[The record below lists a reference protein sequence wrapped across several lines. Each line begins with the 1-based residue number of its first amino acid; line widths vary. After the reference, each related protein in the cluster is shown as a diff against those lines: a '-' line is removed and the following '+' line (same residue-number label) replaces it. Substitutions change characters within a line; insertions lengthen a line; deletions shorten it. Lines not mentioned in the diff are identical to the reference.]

1 MRKLMKQLHL
11 WLSIPFGLIITIT
24 CFTGGVLVFEKEI
37 TEALNRD
44 LYYVEKVGE
53 QPLSLEI
60 LMEKVTTK
68 LPDSVS
74 ITGVTILSDVNKTYQ
89 VNLSKPRRA
98 SLYVDQYTGEIKGN
112 YERMPFFLFMF
123 RAHRW
128 LLDSMKPAGEIFWGK
143 MIVGT
148 STLVFVFVLISGLVI
163 WLPRSLKSLSN
174 RLKVVTS
181 KGQHRFWYDLH
192 VSGGFYALLFLLV
205 MSLTGLTWSFS
216 WYKDGFYALFGV
228 EMQQPANGSPGGHT
242 HRAPNQGRSGNDE
255 RGKRG
260 EQRGENSERGGRDQH
275 NNGQDEVG
283 ERTKPSPYIHWQTI
297 YNQLSQQ
304 NPGYKAVTLSDG
316 SATVAF
322 SGWGNQRGA
331 DRYSFHPRKGEIT
344 KTELY
349 KDQDKSGKIRGWIY
363 SVHVGS
369 FGGLFTRILFCLAA
383 LFGSCLAITG
393 YYLWIKRSFFRKK
406 IR

>member
-1 MRKLMKQLHL
+1 MKELHL

-24 CFTGGVLVFEKEI
+24 CLTGGVLVFEKEI

-44 LYYVEKVGE
+44 LYYVEKVAE
-53 QPLSLEI
+53 QPLPMEL
-60 LMEKVTTK
+60 LMEKVAAT

-74 ITGVTILSDVNKTYQ
+74 ITGVTILSGADRAYQ

-98 SLYVDQYTGEIKGN
+98 SLYVDQYTGEIKGR

-148 STLVFVFVLISGLVI
+148 STLAFVFVLISGLII
-163 WLPRSLKSLSN
+163 WVPRSLKSLSN
-174 RLKVVTS
+174 RLKVVTN

-205 MSLTGLTWSFS
+205 MALTGLTWSFP
-216 WYKDGFYALFGV
+216 WYRDGFYALFGV
-228 EMQQPANGSPGGHT
+228 EMQQGAPGGHSHGAAT
-242 HRAPNQGRSGNDE
+242 QGRPSGGE
-255 RGKRG
+255 RGERK
-260 EQRGENSERGGRDQH
+260 GENGERGGRRH
-275 NNGQDEVG
+275 GDENEAG
-283 ERTKPSPYIHWQTI
+283 ERIKPSPYMHWQTV
-297 YNQLSQQ
+297 YDLLNKQ
-304 NPGYKAVTLSDG
+304 NSSYKSISLSDG
-316 SATVAF
+316 SATVAS

-331 DRYSFHPRKGEIT
+331 DKYSFHPRKGEIT

-349 KDQDKSGKIRGWIY
+349 KDQSKSSKIRGWIY

-383 LFGSCLAITG
+383 LFGASLPITG
-393 YYLWIKRSFFRKK
+393 YYLWIKRSFLRKK
-406 IR
+406 AR